1 MVTRRD
7 RRRFKRAADR
17 AIRPSRRASTASAIT
32 IVLRALTTVL
42 RAIATVLRLSRRVWS
57 WSVIGVAALLLYVV
71 YAFPARIESRK
82 ADVAQPARPVTV
94 TEPSR
99 EANERRLSEIRQVHL
114 GQLQPVLRT
123 DAQKLSEVAR
133 RIRADG
139 RVTDINKDRSATVVE
154 LRSLFVSHGVL
165 SGDLQNHYQEYSQAK
180 ERLRR
185 NVSEHEAEFYT
196 ATSLLTTKLSLPP
209 GAEHRRLE
217 VARSLLEKCLGKG
230 PGTAVAEDEFTAF
243 LSDSDVTAHCESL
256 KKRAARIAANAD
268 KLSAEALV
276 LAQRTTLP
284 GECKYTKLD

>member
-7 RRRFKRAADR
+7 RRRFKRVAER

-32 IVLRALTTVL
+32 LVL
-42 RAIATVLRLSRRVWS
+42 RAITTVLRLSRRAWS

-71 YAFPARIESRK
+71 YAFPAWIESRK
-82 ADVAQPARPVTV
+82 PDVAQPAGPVSV
-94 TEPSR
+94 TEPPR
-99 EANERRLSEIRQVHL
+99 DAGERRLSELRQVHL
-114 GQLQPVLRT
+114 GQLRPVLRT
-123 DAQKLSEVAR
+123 DAEKLSEIAR

-139 RVTDINKDRSATVVE
+139 RVTDINKDRSAAAAE
-154 LRSLFVSHGVL
+154 LRSLFASHRDL

-230 PGTAVAEDEFTAF
+230 SGTAVAEDEFTAF

-256 KKRAARIAANAD
+256 RKRAARIAANAD

-276 LAQRTTLP
+276 LAERTTLP
-284 GECKYTKLD
+284 GECKYTKVD